1 MFLTYLFYIFQTLEI
16 VSYEIK
22 LTYHKDSLDFQ
33 RIALNNEECVLFL

>member
-22 LTYHKDSLDFQ
+22 LTYQKDSLDFQ
-33 RIALNNEECVLFL
+33 RQVTLLNSIE